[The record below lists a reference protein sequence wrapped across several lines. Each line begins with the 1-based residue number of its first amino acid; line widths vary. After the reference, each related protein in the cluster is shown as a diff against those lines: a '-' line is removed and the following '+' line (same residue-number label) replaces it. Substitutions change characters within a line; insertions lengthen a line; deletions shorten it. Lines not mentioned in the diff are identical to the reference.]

1 MQTFEPPDT
10 HYLSSAI
17 GWLELGNPSEARA
30 ELARITPRLQTHPAV
45 LELRWLIC
53 AKEARWEE
61 GLALAETLVATAP
74 EEPSGWLHR
83 AYALRRVSHGTLQQ
97 AWDALR
103 PAADKFPN
111 EAIIAF
117 NLACYACQLQQMDTA
132 LEWVKRAMDKDAKDQ
147 IKKMAL
153 EDPDLQ
159 PLAAQI
165 RNL

>member
-1 MQTFEPPDT
+1 MHTFEPPDT

-17 GWLELGNPSEARA
+17 GWLELGNPTEARA
-30 ELARITPRLQTHPAV
+30 ELAQITPRLQTHPAV

-53 AKEARWEE
+53 AKEAQWEE
-61 GLALAETLVATAP
+61 GLALAESLIAAAP
-74 EEPSGWLHR
+74 DEPTGWLHR
-83 AYALRRVSHGTLQQ
+83 AYALRRVPNGTLQQ

-103 PAADKFPN
+103 PAADKFPK

-117 NLACYACQLQQMDTA
+117 NLACYACQMQQMDTA
-132 LEWVKRAMDKDAKDQ
+132 LEWVKRAMDKDEKDQ

-159 PLAAQI
+159 PLAGQI
-165 RNL
+165 RKL